1 MSLKIKAW
9 EYLQKIREGIG
20 QHNAELVLLELI
32 KNGSVHAD
40 DLWKAEKIIEAY
52 ESVMGEEE

>member
-1 MSLKIKAW
+1 MNLKIKAW
-9 EYLQKIREGIG
+9 EYLQKIKEGISE
-20 QHNAELVLLELI
+20 HNAELVLLALI
-32 KNGSVHAD
+32 ENGSVHAD